1 MTERSR
7 SARYQRL
14 TDLIDDEDAV
24 GEMLSDVPARDL
36 EEPATKAFVAAQ
48 IAVLRADLVEQRG
61 HAAHVHPVGARRDG
75 EPDGARARDGLHPIA
90 LVSGG
95 PRLAVAVAVSAAGGQ
110 ASRGA
115 AVGYVAAHDRQR

>member
-24 GEMLSDVPARDL
+24 GEMLSTSRPETSRSRRPRRSSPHRSPCFA
-36 EEPATKAFVAAQ
+36 PTSSSSAAM
-48 IAVLRADLVEQRG
+48 QRTFIRL
-61 HAAHVHPVGARRDG
+61 ALGAMVSLMALALAMASSDR
-75 EPDGARARDGLHPIA
+75 
-90 LVSGG
+90 LVSVG